1 MNRIQLNETI
11 VARATASGSGAI
23 AVIRVSGASA
33 IDIVQKIFSG
43 KDLSK
48 VDSHTIHFGRIVKG
62 RQVID
67 EVLAAVYRAPTSYTR
82 ENIVEI
88 SCHGSE
94 YIVQQIIQL
103 LHQNGCQ
110 PASAGEFTLRAFLN
124 GQMDLSQAEA
134 VADLIQSDSF
144 ASHELA
150 MKQMRGEFSNKLK
163 DLRQELIDF
172 ASLIELE
179 LDFGEEDVEF
189 ANRDKL
195 MDLVNNIQEVLMNLI
210 QSFELGNVLK
220 NGVATVIAG
229 RPNAGKSTLLN
240 ALVNE
245 ERAIVSEIEGT
256 TRDVIEETMNIDGVL
271 FRFIDTAGIRDA
283 QDKIESMGVERT
295 FEQLDKSSVILYVVD
310 VTTTSPEQF
319 KKDIEQLDFSQS
331 KLIVLLNKMDLYP
344 RLNPDDYIIDG
355 KISIEQIITLS
366 AKNKMNIDHLK
377 TTLKNLVLE
386 SKNQNDVVISNTR
399 HLHALQKAHE
409 SLSDVMKGLKANIT
423 SDFVAIDIRKALH
436 YLGEIL
442 GEVSTDDLLESIFSR
457 FCIGK

>member
-1 MNRIQLNETI
+1 MQLSETI
-11 VARATASGSGAI
+11 VARATPSGPGAI
-23 AVIRVSGASA
+23 AVIRVSGPAA
-33 IDIVQKIFSG
+33 IEIVQKVFFG

-48 VDSHTIHFGRIVKG
+48 VESHTIHFGKIKSDKEI
-62 RQVID
+62 ID
-67 EVLAAVYRAPTSYTR
+67 EVLVSVFRAPTSYTK
-82 ENIVEI
+82 ENSVEI
-88 SCHGSE
+88 SCHGSD
-94 YIVQQIIQL
+94 YIVQRIIQL
-103 LHQNGCQ
+103 LLQNGCQ

-134 VADLIQSDSF
+134 VADLIESDSF
-144 ASHELA
+144 ASHEMA

-195 MDLVNNIQEVLMNLI
+195 NELVHSINQVLLKLI
-210 QSFELGNVLK
+210 NSFELGNVLK

-229 RPNAGKSTLLN
+229 KPNAGKSTLLN

-256 TRDVIEETMNIDGVL
+256 TRDVIEETLNIDGVL

-295 FEQLDKSSVILYVVD
+295 FEQLNKSSVILYVVD
-310 VTTTSPEQF
+310 VTTTNPETF
-319 KKDIEQLDFSQS
+319 RKDIAQIDTSKS
-331 KLIVLLNKMDLYP
+331 KLLLILNKMDLHP
-344 RLNPDDYIIDG
+344 TLNPEEYLIEG
-355 KISIEQIITLS
+355 KVSTEQIITAS
-366 AKNKMNIDHLK
+366 AKNKMNIEHLK
-377 TTLKNLVLE
+377 TALKHLILK
-386 SKNQNDVVISNTR
+386 SKDQDDVVVSNTR

-409 SLSDVMKGLKANIT
+409 SLSDVTNGLSSNIT
-423 SDFVAIDIRKALH
+423 SDFIAMDIRKALH

>member
-1 MNRIQLNETI
+1 MNLNETI
-11 VARATASGSGAI
+11 IARATAPGKGAI
-23 AVIRVSGASA
+23 AVIRVSGTSA
-33 IDIVQKIFSG
+33 IDFVSRVFSG
-43 KDLSK
+43 KDLSN
-48 VDSHTIHFGRIVKG
+48 VESHTIHFGKIKNKNT
-62 RQVID
+62 VID
-67 EVLAAVYRAPTSYTR
+67 EVLVSVFRAPTSYTK
-82 ENIVEI
+82 ENCVEI
-88 SCHGSE
+88 SCHGSDF
-94 YIVQQIIQL
+94 IVQQIIQL
-103 LHQNGCQ
+103 LLKNGCKL
-110 PASAGEFTLRAFLN
+110 ASPGEFTLRAFLN

-134 VADLIQSDSF
+134 VADLIESDSS

-163 DLRQELIDF
+163 ELRQELIDF

-195 MDLVNNIQEVLMNLI
+195 MELVNHINQILLKLI
-210 QSFELGNVLK
+210 DSFELGNVLK

-256 TRDVIEETMNIDGVL
+256 TRDVIEETVNINGIQ

-295 FEQLDKSSVILYVVD
+295 FEQLDKSSLILYVVD
-310 VTTTSPEQF
+310 VTQTTPDLF
-319 KKDIEQLDFSQS
+319 KKDIEQINLGKS
-331 KLIVLLNKMDLYP
+331 KLLVLLNKMDLYP
-344 RLNPDDYIIDG
+344 TLKPEEYSIQG
-355 KISIEQIITLS
+355 KINNEQIITLS
-366 AKNKMNIDHLK
+366 AKNKMNIEF
-377 TTLKNLVLE
+377 LKNTLNE
-386 SKNQNDVVISNTR
+386 IITKGNDRSDVVISNTR
-399 HLHALQKAHE
+399 HLFALQKAHE
-409 SLSDVMKGLKANIT
+409 SLSDVINGINSNIT
-423 SDFVAIDIRKALH
+423 SDFIAMDIRKALH

-442 GEVSTDDLLESIFSR
+442 GEISTDDLLESIFSR